1 MRSSSMVGDGSE
13 NDDGGF
19 EQVLMPGTRPGERVL
34 VSDTRQGERL
44 AGFTGRNFSDLSKV
58 DVDTLR
64 DVVLS
69 EIDRRKSIQDQR
81 R

>member
-1 MRSSSMVGDGSE
+1 MVGDGSE

-19 EQVLMPGTRPGERVL
+19 EQVLMPGTQPGERVL
-34 VSDTRQGERL
+34 VSDTREGERL

>member
-1 MRSSSMVGDGSE
+1 MVGDGSE
-13 NDDGGF
+13 NDAGGF

-34 VSDTRQGERL
+34 VSDTQQGERL
-44 AGFTGRNFSDLSKV
+44 AGFTGRNFPDLSKV
-58 DVDTLR
+58 DVEALH